1 RQLRHTSESL
11 SEEGKCS
18 GIMGVP
24 ITFLEK
30 WNPDQFEIIWL
41 DGPDDTRWYGQG
53 PAVGG
58 KNKYRRVFI
67 KRKM

>member
-1 RQLRHTSESL
+1 
-11 SEEGKCS
+11 
-18 GIMGVP
+18 MGVP

-41 DGPDDTRWYGQG
+41 DGPDTDKWYGQG
-53 PAVGG
+53 PSVNG
-58 KNKYRRVFI
+58 KNKYRRIFI

>member
-1 RQLRHTSESL
+1 
-11 SEEGKCS
+11 
-18 GIMGVP
+18 MGVP